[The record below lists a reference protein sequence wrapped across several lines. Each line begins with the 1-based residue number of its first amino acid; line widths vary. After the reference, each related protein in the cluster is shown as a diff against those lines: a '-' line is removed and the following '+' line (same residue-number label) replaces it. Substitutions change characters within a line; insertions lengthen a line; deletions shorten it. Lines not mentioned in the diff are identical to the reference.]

1 MYYNKNK
8 GGECV
13 SLNRYNRFIDS
24 LNGLKSHYVYN
35 DKDKNINDYIMY
47 FLNRF
52 QSIFKYEGL
61 PDSIPQRNI
70 ELMLQCNGHCCIS
83 EVDGVLYAFTGG
95 LGGEPNVYYMPTIYT
110 VSNPYLNFSKNLK
123 INEDCIVIHNDT
135 MYMGLLPLLQ
145 RYCNLLVENDIS
157 INIAT
162 INSRIISILTAL
174 SDNAKDSA
182 EEYIEGI
189 KNGELGVIGDTG
201 IFGESDID
209 LLTTNQGKTGILT
222 DLIELQQ
229 YTKASLYNDM
239 GLNANYNMKRESLN
253 SAESQLNNDMLL
265 PYIDDMLRCRQ
276 NCFEEVNKKYG
287 TNIKVSL
294 FSAWEDNEIEIEKAQ
309 ETIEQGGENVDEKT
323 ENDVERSI

>member
-1 MYYNKNK
+1 M
-8 GGECV
+8 
-13 SLNRYNRFIDS
+13 SLNRYNRFIDG
-24 LNGLKSHYVYN
+24 LNGLKNHYVYN

-61 PDSIPQRNI
+61 PETIPQRNI

-83 EVDGVLYAFTGG
+83 DVDGVMYAFTGG
-95 LGGEPNVYYMPTIYT
+95 LGGEPDVYYMPTIYT

-123 INEDCIVIHNDT
+123 INEECIVIHNDT

-145 RYCNLLVENDIS
+145 RYCSLLVENDIS
-157 INIAT
+157 INLAT
-162 INSRIISILTAL
+162 INTRIISILTAL
-174 SDNAKDSA
+174 SDNAKNSA

-209 LLTTNQGKTGILT
+209 LLTTNQGRTGILT

-265 PYIDDMLRCRQ
+265 PFIDDMLRCRQ
-276 NCFEEVNKKYG
+276 KCFDDVNKKYG

-294 FSAWEDNEIEIEKAQ
+294 FSAWEDNAEELETAQ
-309 ETIEQGGENVDEKT
+309 ESIDDEKGGENLDDEKI
-323 ENDVERSI
+323 ENDDERSV

>member
-1 MYYNKNK
+1 M
-8 GGECV
+8 
-13 SLNRYNRFIDS
+13 SLNRYNRFIDG
-24 LNGLKSHYVYN
+24 LNGLKNHYVYN

-83 EVDGVLYAFTGG
+83 DVDGVLYAFTGG
-95 LGGEPNVYYMPTIYT
+95 LGGEPDVYYMPTIYT

-123 INEDCIVIHNDT
+123 INEDCIVLHNDT
-135 MYMGLLPLLQ
+135 MYIGLMPLLQ

-157 INIAT
+157 INLAT
-162 INSRIISILTAL
+162 INTRIISILTAL
-174 SDNAKDSA
+174 SDNAKESA

-189 KNGELGVIGDTG
+189 KSGELGVIGDTG

-209 LLTTNQGKTGILT
+209 LLSANQGRTGILT

-265 PYIDDMLRCRQ
+265 PFIDDMLRCRQ
-276 NCFEEVNKKYG
+276 KCFDEVNKRYG

-294 FSAWEDNEIEIEKAQ
+294 FSAWEDNDDELEMAQ
-309 ETIEQGGENVDEKT
+309 ESIDDVKGGENLDDEKI
-323 ENDVERSI
+323 ENDTEPSL

>member
-1 MYYNKNK
+1 M
-8 GGECV
+8 
-13 SLNRYNRFIDS
+13 SLNRYNRFIDG
-24 LNGLKSHYVYN
+24 LNGLKNHYVYN

-83 EVDGVLYAFTGG
+83 EVDGFLYAFTGG

-123 INEDCIVIHNDT
+123 INEECIVIHNDT

-174 SDNAKDSA
+174 SDNAKESA
-182 EEYIEGI
+182 EEYIENI

-209 LLTTNQGKTGILT
+209 LLTSNQGRTGILT

-276 NCFEEVNKKYG
+276 ICFDEVNKKYG

-309 ETIEQGGENVDEKT
+309 ETINKGCENVDEKT
-323 ENDVERSI
+323 ENDTE